1 MAVLYTNGHD
11 KNIGG
16 AEIAAN
22 GVVATKGRFVAI
34 KSGYA
39 DIAVAADAIRWIS
52 TQDKTFDSDNITV
65 KKEKLNFIGL
75 EKEMEV
81 KCTVVWGTIAQANVG
96 SLYDID
102 INGDVD
108 TAAVTPSQLR
118 LEKVISATEGV
129 FSIAK

>member
-1 MAVLYTNGHD
+1 MAVLFSNGHD

-22 GVVATKGRFVAI
+22 DVVATKGRFVAI

-39 DIAVAADAIRWIS
+39 DIAAAADAIRGIS
-52 TQDKTFDSDNITV
+52 VQDKTFDSDNITV

-81 KCTVVWGTIAQANVG
+81 KCTVV
-96 SLYDID
+96 
-102 INGDVD
+102 
-108 TAAVTPSQLR
+108 
-118 LEKVISATEGV
+118 
-129 FSIAK
+129 